1 MINEFKMDD
10 IEKKL
15 KNLQFLLDSSDKKQ
29 FSELSNEKFIIYFY
43 PKDDTPGCTK
53 EAIAFNANKQI
64 IENLGFKI
72 FGVSKDNIE
81 KHNKFKTKYDLDFPL
96 ISDEGGEICNIF
108 KVWVEKS
115 MYGKKYMG
123 IERSTFIFDKN
134 FKILKVWRKVKVNG
148 HVDEIIDFL
157 KSLE

>member
-1 MINEFKMDD
+1 MDD
-10 IEKKL
+10 IENKL
-15 KNLQFLLDSSDKKQ
+15 KNLQFLQDCSEKKE
-29 FSELSNEKFIIYFY
+29 FSELSNSKFIIYFY

-53 EAIAFNANKQI
+53 EAIAFNAQKKN
-64 IENLGFKI
+64 IENFGFQI

-81 KHNKFKTKYDLDFPL
+81 KHKKFKTKYDLNFPL
-96 ISDEGGEICNIF
+96 ISDEGGDICSAF

-148 HVDEIIDFL
+148 HVDEVIDFL
-157 KSLE
+157 KSLD